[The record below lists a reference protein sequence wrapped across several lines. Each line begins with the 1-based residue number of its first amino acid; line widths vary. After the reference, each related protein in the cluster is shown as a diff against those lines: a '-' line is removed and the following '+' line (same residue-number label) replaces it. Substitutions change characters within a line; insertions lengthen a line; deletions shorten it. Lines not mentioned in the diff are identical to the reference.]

1 MSTSTAN
8 KPAAPRGGRKDAFSS
23 TSPVRGKG
31 DSKEKG
37 GGDEHALN
45 KEMDKLMEEHARI
58 QERLAETK
66 PPPVDSNEVG
76 GIVDYDQDDDGAGGD
91 SGEPTADN
99 RAGRQQSQPRQS
111 EELTEEQ
118 REKEAKARFIKSELG
133 GFSEASPQIRE
144 SMKRNRRM
152 FGNLLGHLG
161 SAKQRLE
168 KDRKRDA
175 AQRQEE
181 CAQRVEAKL
190 ARQRNNLRE
199 IRRLE
204 WEERRKQ
211 DRERLEQV
219 LKEMEAK
226 KIELLKI
233 RLQSHYKQMTG
244 FIRTNAQPSV
254 FYLPKHHNS
263 ESKELLEQTKQQIEQ
278 KIASIPYSF
287 AEFGEPTVA
296 SAGDVEEEKEAAG
309 KEVEKETEK
318 AVEETQESPRKQVDE
333 DMRDSREPSR
343 SDRKRSRDY
352 SGSPE
357 RSRSRRRSRSRSNTR
372 RRSSPS
378 RRRSRRSSRDEQDA
392 SERRRRRASPSRS
405 RSAGRSRRRRRSS
418 ASRERR

>member
-1 MSTSTAN
+1 MSTATT
-8 KPAAPRGGRKDAFSS
+8 GRVHKDALSS
-23 TSPVRGKG
+23 RSPVKGKEGGKG
-31 DSKEKG
+31 DERTLS
-37 GGDEHALN
+37 

-76 GIVDYDQDDDGAGGD
+76 GIVDYDQDDEGGGGD
-91 SGEPTADN
+91 SGEAATADG
-99 RAGRQQSQPRQS
+99 RAGRESQPRQS

-152 FGNLLGHLG
+152 FGNLLGYLG

-168 KDRKRDA
+168 SDRKRDA
-175 AQRQEE
+175 TQRQEE

-233 RLQSHYKQMTG
+233 RLQSHY
-244 FIRTNAQPSV
+244 
-254 FYLPKHHNS
+254 
-263 ESKELLEQTKQQIEQ
+263 E
-278 KIASIPYSF
+278 
-287 AEFGEPTVA
+287 
-296 SAGDVEEEKEAAG
+296 
-309 KEVEKETEK
+309 
-318 AVEETQESPRKQVDE
+318 
-333 DMRDSREPSR
+333 
-343 SDRKRSRDY
+343 
-352 SGSPE
+352 
-357 RSRSRRRSRSRSNTR
+357 
-372 RRSSPS
+372 
-378 RRRSRRSSRDEQDA
+378 
-392 SERRRRRASPSRS
+392 
-405 RSAGRSRRRRRSS
+405 
-418 ASRERR
+418 

>member
-8 KPAAPRGGRKDAFSS
+8 KPAAPRGGRKDAFFLDLPSES
-23 TSPVRGKG
+23 
-31 DSKEKG
+31 
-37 GGDEHALN
+37 
-45 KEMDKLMEEHARI
+45 ARI

-91 SGEPTADN
+91 SGEPTADG

-168 KDRKRDA
+168 KGQKERCGSTPGGVRSEGRGKASEA
-175 AQRQEE
+175 AQQSERNQTSRMGGEE
-181 CAQRVEAKL
+181 EARSRT
-190 ARQRNNLRE
+190 AGTM
-199 IRRLE
+199 
-204 WEERRKQ
+204 
-211 DRERLEQV
+211 EQV

-309 KEVEKETEK
+309 TSIRSLGVPGTIEVSSSKPLSVEYPQEIFSVTQEISEGVTITLEVSRPIEKE
-318 AVEETQESPRKQVDE
+318 A
-333 DMRDSREPSR
+333 
-343 SDRKRSRDY
+343 
-352 SGSPE
+352 
-357 RSRSRRRSRSRSNTR
+357 
-372 RRSSPS
+372 
-378 RRRSRRSSRDEQDA
+378 
-392 SERRRRRASPSRS
+392 
-405 RSAGRSRRRRRSS
+405 
-418 ASRERR
+418 